1 MTRDRSP
8 KNRPRLGEAA
18 PPIAPEAA
26 AALEAEVA
34 ALTTAL
40 AAGEAPPDLR
50 RLVTARPKD
59 PAWDLR
65 LMARLAALNHP
76 AIPPLLAALFGA
88 APDKARRKALK
99 RALHLLKTRGMPVP
113 ADLLPRE
120 AAAPLG
126 QPAVP
131 PQAFVSPI
139 FGDGQRYLILEAP
152 REVLG
157 GNFLLARI
165 SDQDGFQECTL
176 LNLKSK
182 DRREVWERL
191 RSQELDFALA
201 PVPDVVR
208 LLEEAY
214 ALDPDAPEGGALYA
228 SLRGRI
234 KERWGAPAPETPVP
248 GELKP
253 LSPEERR
260 HFREK
265 APELAA
271 DPLFQSWLPGMEEL
285 TPWLEKLKE
294 LEGSPLVL
302 SEIQQRARLDA
313 VVDEATAALYPKEAR
328 ATWGR
333 RLLAMAYFLDLKGRL
348 PEAHAAQAAGEDLL
362 SGEQSPLLGENYFLR
377 ALVWRALNLAREFIR
392 QGKAPKEAPDLLAKP
407 TSPLIV
413 TR

>member
-1 MTRDRSP
+1 MTRDRH
-8 KNRPRLGEAA
+8 KKTRPRLGEA
-18 PPIAPEAA
+18 PPPLTPEAA

-34 ALTTAL
+34 ALTAAL
-40 AAGEAPPDLR
+40 EAGEAPEDLR
-50 RLVTARPKD
+50 RLVTARPED
-59 PAWDLR
+59 PLWDLH
-65 LMARLAALNHP
+65 LMARLAALSHP

-88 APDKARRKALK
+88 SPDKARRKALK

-120 AAAPLG
+120 EAAPLG
-126 QPAVP
+126 QPAAP

-139 FGDGQRYLILEAP
+139 FAAGERYLILEGP
-152 REVLG
+152 KEFLG
-157 GNFLLARI
+157 GNFLVARI
-165 SDQDGFQECTL
+165 SDQEGFQECTL

-182 DRREVWERL
+182 DRREVWEHF
-191 RSQELDFALA
+191 RSQGLGDWGQA
-201 PVPDVVR
+201 PPAYAVR

-214 ALDPDAPEGGALYA
+214 ALDPNAAGGGARYG

-234 KERWGAPAPETPVP
+234 KEYWGGPKAPAPE
-248 GELKP
+248 ELEP

-260 HFREK
+260 HFRDK

-294 LEGSPLVL
+294 LESSPLVL

-313 VVDEATAALYPKEAR
+313 VVDEATTALYPKDTR
-328 ATWGR
+328 AAWGR
-333 RLLAMAYFLDLKGRL
+333 RLLAMAYFLDLEGRL
-348 PEAHAAQAAGEDLL
+348 PEARAAQSAGEDLV
-362 SGEQSPLLGENYFLR
+362 SGERSPLLGEDPFFR
-377 ALVWRALNLAREFIR
+377 ALVWRALSLAREFIR
-392 QGKAPKEAPDLLAKP
+392 QGKAPQEARGPLAKP
-407 TSPLIV
+407 PGSLIV